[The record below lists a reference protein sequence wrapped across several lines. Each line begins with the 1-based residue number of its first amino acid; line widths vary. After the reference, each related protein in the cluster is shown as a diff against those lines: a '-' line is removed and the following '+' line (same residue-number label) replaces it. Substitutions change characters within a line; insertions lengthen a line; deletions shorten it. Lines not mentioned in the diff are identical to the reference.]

1 MRIYFLGVGEAFDEF
16 YPNTSLLIY
25 LPGPSGPAK
34 TPEEG
39 GDVHV
44 LLDCGFTAP
53 TAYYR
58 YAPRGADEKES
69 EDQPGLRGG
78 DQWVI
83 QPDVIWI
90 SHFHGDHFLGLP
102 LMLLRF
108 WEEGRKKML
117 TIFGPEG
124 VESKVWSA
132 FELAYP
138 GFRERIDFP
147 IVFLNVGPEMSGE
160 LLGMRWSTAANAHSL
175 SAPCLT
181 LRLDHAGKSLVY
193 SGDGR
198 PTSASERLAQGAD
211 LLVHEAY
218 ALEGEPPGHGTVA
231 RCLELAGSAGVKHLA
246 LVHVQRKVR
255 AEKAEEIRAL
265 LNTAEGVTA
274 TLPEPGT
281 VIVLET

>member
-1 MRIYFLGVGEAFDEF
+1 MRIFFLGVGEAFDET
-16 YPNTSLLIY
+16 YPNTSLLVSV
-25 LPGPSGPAK
+25 PGVSGSETENGAA
-34 TPEEG
+34 
-39 GDVHV
+39 HI

-53 TAYYR
+53 AAYYR
-58 YAPRGADEKES
+58 YAPRGVEEKGS
-69 EDQPGLRGG
+69 EDQPGVRG
-78 DQWVI
+78 DEQRVI

-108 WEEGRKKML
+108 WEEGRKKEL
-117 TIFGPEG
+117 VIFGPEG

-147 IVFLNVGPEMSGE
+147 LFFLDVEPLMQGE
-160 LLGMRWSTAANAHSL
+160 LFGVRWATAANAHSA
-175 SAPCLT
+175 SAPCMT
-181 LRLDHAGKSLVY
+181 LRLDHAGNSMVY

-198 PTSASERLAQGAD
+198 PTSASGQLAQGAD

-231 RCLELAGSAGVKHLA
+231 GCLELARGTGTQRLA
-246 LVHVQRKVR
+246 LVHVNRNVR
-255 AEKAEEIRAL
+255 AERAGEIRGL
-265 LNTAEGVTA
+265 LDTVEGFSA
-274 TLPEPGT
+274 MMPEPGA
-281 VIVLET
+281 VVVLES